1 MKEHF
6 DDGEKVRLKETGV
19 NVTIHRWSIS
29 SGPGKIQRYTYS
41 IIERPST
48 FLFHDEIEKI

>member
-6 DDGEKVRLKETGV
+6 DDGEKVRLKETGE